1 MKELKKAKQDYDN
14 IQIPSDFDSFIDN
27 AIDSARHNP
36 GFFKRF
42 KTISV
47 SFASLVLALNLFPVF
62 ASAMESL
69 PLVGSFFQV
78 LTFRHIETADET
90 AIINA
95 DIPVVECY
103 TLQKKNIQED
113 YNEEIYA
120 LITEKIEETLILAQQ
135 EQDSYLKGGG
145 DSNTRPIT
153 EFYSSYRV
161 RYEKDNILS
170 FIVDIEIA
178 SSSVEHIHYYYNLN
192 AETGKAISLKELI
205 QEEDYISLIN
215 QEIIY
220 QISQKEKENSDLL
233 YFDDMDQFTT
243 IDENQS
249 FYINEHKQLV
259 IVFGRYEI
267 APGYMGEQEFIMPF
281 EIQLP

>member
-1 MKELKKAKQDYDN
+1 MKEIKNAKQNYDT
-14 IQIPSDFDSFIDN
+14 IPIPSDYDSFIDSV
-27 AIDSARHNP
+27 IDSAQQKSVY
-36 GFFKRF
+36 FKGF
-42 KTISV
+42 KTITV

-78 LTFRHIETADET
+78 LTFRHIETADEST
-90 AIINA
+90 IINA

-103 TLQKKNIQED
+103 TLQEKTIQEE

-120 LITEKIEETLILAQQ
+120 LITEKIEETIILAQQ
-135 EQDSYLKGGG
+135 AQASYLIGNDNLK
-145 DSNTRPIT
+145 TRPIT

-161 RYEKDNILS
+161 CYSKRNILS
-170 FIVDIEIA
+170 FIVDIEVA

-233 YFDDMDQFTT
+233 YFDDIDQFTT

-259 IVFGRYEI
+259 IVFDRYEI